1 MTVLWIVLDVLALLV
16 VLAIAAGYMMYRFA
30 VVRRAPDPLPD
41 PEKATNAL
49 RRYFAQH
56 LPEQMAWLQ
65 NWGWQ
70 DVQITGR
77 KGARLHGC
85 FFKARQPT
93 NRTVLA
99 VHGYRCE
106 GGQREFLYFAP
117 MYLEQF
123 GMNLLLVDDYAHAQ
137 SEGKRIGFGW
147 NDRLDCLNWIDWII
161 ENQGADSEILLQG
174 VSMGA
179 ATVLMAAGEACLP
192 HNVRGV
198 VADCAYS
205 SVREELLHVSRLQ
218 FKVPAFPLY
227 HIASLFCKLLAGYF
241 FGEGNTLEQTRRIK
255 VPVLF
260 IHGEQ
265 DKFVPV
271 EMVYRLYDV
280 CAAPKLLW
288 TVPAAAHAEC
298 FLGDSVGYKA
308 QVEQLLALMG
318 KQGEHS
324 DNDTRE

>member
-1 MTVLWIVLDVLALLV
+1 MIALWIVLGVLAFVIV
-16 VLAIAAGYMMYRFA
+16 VVIASGYMMYRFA
-30 VVRRAPDPLPD
+30 VVRRAPDPPLD
-41 PEKATNAL
+41 PEKAPNEL
-49 RRYFAQH
+49 RRYYAQH
-56 LPEQMAWLQ
+56 LPRQMDWLQ

-70 DVQITGR
+70 DVEITGR
-77 KGARLHGC
+77 KGARLHGYY
-85 FFKARQPT
+85 FKAKQPT

-106 GGQREFLYFAP
+106 GGRREYLYFAP
-117 MYLEQF
+117 MYLEQL

-147 NDRLDCLNWIDWII
+147 NDRLDCLNWIDWIVQ
-161 ENQGADSEILLQG
+161 NQGADSEILLQG

-179 ATVLMAAGEACLP
+179 ATVLMAAGEDALP
-192 HNVRGV
+192 GNVRGV
-198 VADCAYS
+198 VADCSYS

-227 HIASLFCKLLAGYF
+227 HIASLFCKVLAGYF
-241 FGEGNTLEQTRRIK
+241 FGEGDTLGQTRRIR

-271 EMVYRLYDV
+271 EMVYRLHEA

-288 TVPAAAHAEC
+288 TVPNAAHAEC
-298 FLGDSVGYKA
+298 FLADSAGYQA
-308 QVEQLLALMG
+308 QVEQLLGLVALQDAKG
-318 KQGEHS
+318 KE
-324 DNDTRE
+324 